1 MLKRLAVF
9 IVVMVLPFC
18 ASFAQKGDISGNVI
32 HETTREPLPGA
43 EVVLYSNDNSSVIL
57 KATTTDQSGSFKIN
71 AVEYGKYFLAINYL
85 GFEDFRKKISLNQ
98 NRIDIN
104 VLLNEQ
110 QFDLG
115 EIIVSSLHQEKR
127 IKNVS
132 MPMEVLQYAEA
143 NKIAA
148 FSPSEALRNEPGIEL
163 KDDGAWATS
172 INIRGM
178 NEKRFVTMVDGNRIE
193 TATDI
198 AAGLSMIDMSEIERV
213 EIIKGAA
220 SSFYGT
226 GAMGGVVNFIAKKG
240 EFSEEPYLNGALL
253 SGFQSVNDMFSQKL
267 AITGGNDFGY
277 FRVSGRMRN
286 AADIETPKGILAN
299 SQFKDNNF
307 SVNIG
312 IKPFENHTLELQY
325 QRFSAEDV
333 GIPGGAPFPG
343 PAEAKYTS
351 ARRNLFSINYSISDI
366 TDSWKQVSLSYYHQ
380 NILRDVLMHPNVLA
394 KQSGNTLIE
403 PQKITPTGKH
413 YTNGLQLKG
422 QWKFGEN
429 HSFTGGFDLWQR
441 KLETE
446 REKYIRNEVFE
457 TDSLLNPVDTI
468 NLVRGE
474 TPIPASDYTSGG
486 LFLQDEFMLFD
497 DLLQVSVGGRYDLI
511 RVYNEEAR
519 DPDYL
524 KKDNNL
530 IDPPPNQRITFS
542 EQTVTNRSW
551 STNLGLLVNA
561 ADELDF
567 TLTFGRSFRSPSL
580 EERFKYIDLG
590 NKVRVGDPELKPE
603 EGYTFDAGF
612 RLWKNNFNI
621 RGNLFLNKFSNL
633 IVEESGEYVYEYT
646 TGPGSGTTDTL
657 PALINSNVDKAR
669 LYGFDM
675 KMDFKLFKNMV
686 MHSTVSFVRGEDLR
700 NNGNLPLIPPL
711 NGRVGLKY
719 HFPDLLTVDLT
730 SVMFRE
736 QDKVAE
742 GEEPTDGYTLFDLSV
757 YSDPID
763 FTNGNIKFIGGVEN
777 ILDKAYQNH
786 LSTNRGVINYQPG
799 RNFFVKM
806 QIQF

>member
-1 MLKRLAVF
+1 MLKKLAVF
-9 IVVMVLPFC
+9 LVVLLLPFC
-18 ASFAQKGDISGNVI
+18 ASFAQKGTISGKVI

-43 EVVLYSNDNSSVIL
+43 EVVLYQDDTSSVIF
-57 KATTTDQSGSFKIN
+57 KATTTNQSGGFEMNK
-71 AVEYGKYFLAINYL
+71 VKYGQYFLTINYL
-85 GFEDFRKKISLNQ
+85 GFKDFRKTISLNQ
-98 NRIDIN
+98 EQIDLK
-104 VLLNEQ
+104 VLLKEQ

-132 MPMEVLQYAEA
+132 MPMEVMQYDEA

-226 GAMGGVVNFIAKKG
+226 GAMGGVVNFIPKKG
-240 EFSEEPYLNGALL
+240 EFSEEPHLNGTLL

-267 AITGGNDFGY
+267 AITGGNNFGY
-277 FRVSGRMRN
+277 FRISGRMRN
-286 AADIETPKGILAN
+286 AGDIETPKGMLAN

-307 SVNIG
+307 SVNLG
-312 IKPFENHTLELQY
+312 IKPFKDHKLELRY
-325 QRFSAEDV
+325 QRFSAENV

-343 PAEAKYTS
+343 PAKAKYTS
-351 ARRNLFSINYSISDI
+351 AKRNLFSINYSILDI
-366 TDSWKQVSLSYYHQ
+366 TDSWKQVSLNYFHQ
-380 NILRDVLMHPNVLA
+380 NILRDVLMYPNVPA
-394 KQSGNTLIE
+394 KQKGNTLIE
-403 PQKITPTGKH
+403 PQKITPTGNH
-413 YTNGLQLKG
+413 YTNGLQLKS
-422 QWKFGEN
+422 QWRFDET
-429 HSFTGGFDLWQR
+429 HSFTGGIDLWQR

-486 LFLQDEFMLFD
+486 VFFQDEFMLFD

-511 RVYNEEAR
+511 RVHNEEAR

-524 KKDNNL
+524 KKDEVL
-530 IDPPPNQRITFS
+530 IDPPPNQRVTFP

-551 STNLGLLVNA
+551 STNLGLLLNA
-561 ADELDF
+561 ADGLDF

-580 EERFKYIDLG
+580 EERYKYIDLG

-621 RGNLFLNKFSNL
+621 RGNLFLNKFSDL
-633 IVEESGEYVYEYT
+633 IVEESGMYVYEYT
-646 TGPGSGTTDTL
+646 TGPETGETDTL

-675 KMDFKLFKNMV
+675 KMDFNVFKNTV
-686 MHSTVSFVRGEDLR
+686 MHSTVSFVRGEDMR
-700 NNGNLPLIPPL
+700 NNSNLPLIPPL
-711 NGRVGLKY
+711 NGRIGVKY
-719 HFPDLLTVDLT
+719 HFPELLTVDLT
-730 SVMFRE
+730 SVIYRE
-736 QDKVAE
+736 QEKVAE

-763 FTNGNIKFIGGVEN
+763 FTNGSIKFIGGVEN

-786 LSTNRGVINYQPG
+786 LSTNRGVMNYQPG
-799 RNFFVKM
+799 RNIFVKM